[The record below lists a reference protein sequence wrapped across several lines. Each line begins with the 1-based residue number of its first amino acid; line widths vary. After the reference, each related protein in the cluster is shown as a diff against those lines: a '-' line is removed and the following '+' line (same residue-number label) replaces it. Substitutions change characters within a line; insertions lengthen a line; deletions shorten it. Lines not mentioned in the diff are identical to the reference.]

1 MSWTNYHGH
10 CHYCDG
16 KGEPE
21 AYVKWAIEAKMRA
34 LGFSSHAPVPFESFW
49 NMPHERLDSYL
60 TEIECLKSK
69 YADNI
74 TIHKSLE
81 VDYIDGLMGPRTE
94 FINSLNLDY
103 VIGSVHFLARRE
115 NGEYWAIDGSFD
127 SFTTGLREIFGDDIK
142 KAVRE
147 FYYLQKQM
155 VIHQTP
161 DIIGHLDKIKM
172 HNKHQIL
179 FDEAASWYRDEVR
192 DILETISRTNCIVEI
207 NTKSYGRNGLLFP
220 GEEYFKWLKE
230 LKIPVVINS
239 DAHFP
244 EHLLDGFKEVAGML
258 NYHGIHEVVV
268 LQNRSWNSCS
278 FDENGLLP

>member
-21 AYVKWAIEAKMRA
+21 SYVKWAIEAKMPA

-49 NMPHERLDSYL
+49 NMPHERLNSYL
-60 TEIECLKSK
+60 GEIDRLKLK
-69 YADNI
+69 YADKI

-81 VDYIDGLMGPRTE
+81 VDYVEGLMGPRTE
-94 FINSLNLDY
+94 FTNSLNLDY
-103 VIGSVHFLARRE
+103 VIGSVHFLGQRE

-127 SFTTGLREIFGDDIK
+127 SFTIGLREIFGDDIK
-142 KAVRE
+142 KAVHE
-147 FYYLQKQM
+147 FYYQQKQM

-172 HNKHQIL
+172 HNKHQPL
-179 FDEAASWYRDEVR
+179 FDETASWYKDEVR
-192 DILETISRTNCIVEI
+192 AMLENISRTNCIVEI
-207 NTKSYGRNGLLFP
+207 NTKSYSRNGLLFP
-220 GEEYFKWLKE
+220 GEEYFEWLKE

-258 NYHGIHEVVV
+258 KYHGIDEVIV
-268 LQNRSWNSCS
+268 LQNGKWNSCG
-278 FDENGLLP
+278 FDENGLLS